1 MRVLAGSV
9 PKVKGLLT
17 LSETG
22 ILSAIMKRESPED
35 ALVVATFSQRMRL
48 RLDSGD
54 TVNARLKG
62 KRQRAVCGDR
72 VRAERIDGESDWL
85 ITAVHPRQNALT
97 RPNRRGEAETLAAN
111 LDRVCVVAA
120 LKPDPDWYIVDRY
133 LCAAELMQVD
143 AAVLVNKVDLLTSEP
158 LDEARSDY
166 ERLAY
171 PFIALS
177 AEDGTGLDE
186 LARLLGNGISILVGQ
201 SGVGKSSL
209 INSLLARDVRKTGAL
224 SDKHGE
230 GRHTTVNSV
239 LLDLPSGGSVVD
251 SPGVRDYAP
260 ALDDVTDAAR
270 GFREIHARAP
280 NCRFANCRHLR
291 EPQCAVR
298 NAVATGEISA
308 RRYESYRRLM
318 NLTRQLAA
326 RRP

>member
-1 MRVLAGSV
+1 
-9 PKVKGLLT
+9 
-17 LSETG
+17 
-22 ILSAIMKRESPED
+22 MKTEPPED
-35 ALVVATFSQRMRL
+35 ALVVATFSRRMRL
-48 RLDSGD
+48 RLDSGR
-54 TVNARLKG
+54 TVDARLKG

-85 ITAVHPRQNALT
+85 ITAVHPRRNALT

-120 LKPDPDWYIVDRY
+120 LKPVPDWYIVDRY

-143 AAVLVNKVDLLTSEP
+143 AAVLVNKFDLFDPDLPDGQQKLGVDL
-158 LDEARSDY
+158 DDVRRDY

-186 LARLLGNGISILVGQ
+186 LAQLLSSGISIFVGQ

-209 INSLLARDVRKTGAL
+209 INALLARDAQKTGPL

-239 LLDLPSGGSVVD
+239 LLDLQGGGSVVD

-260 ALDDVTDAAR
+260 ALESSTDAAK
-270 GFREIHARAP
+270 GFREVRAHSAG
-280 NCRFANCRHLR
+280 CRFANCLHLR
-291 EPQCAVR
+291 EPQCAVKD
-298 NAVATGEISA
+298 AVDAGEIGA
-308 RRYESYRRLM
+308 RRYESYRRLV

-326 RRP
+326 KRS

>member
-9 PKVKGLLT
+9 PKA
-17 LSETG
+17 SETG

-35 ALVVATFSQRMRL
+35 ALVVATFSRRMRL

-54 TVNARLKG
+54 TVDARLKG
-62 KRQRAVCGDR
+62 KRQRAVCSDR

-85 ITAVHPRQNALT
+85 ITTVHPRQNALT

-120 LKPDPDWYIVDRY
+120 LKPAPDWYIVDRY
-133 LCAAELMQVD
+133 LCAAELMQAD
-143 AAVLVNKVDLLTSEP
+143 AAVLVNKLDLLDTNSRLGAD
-158 LDEARSDY
+158 LDEARRDY

-171 PFIALS
+171 PFITLS

-186 LARLLGNGISILVGQ
+186 LARLLASGISILVGQ

-209 INSLLARDVRKTGAL
+209 INSLLARDAQKTGAL

-239 LLDLPSGGSVVD
+239 LLDLPAGGSVVD

-260 ALDDVTDAAR
+260 ALDDITDAAR
-270 GFREIHARAP
+270 GFREIHALAP

-298 NAVATGEISA
+298 NAVAAGEISE